1 MGEKEIEARG
11 KDRAKDKG
19 RGKRNRRRG
28 KDKWRR
34 VKGER
39 SGKVEGE
46 KEKREWATRKWLK
59 NMGTKNISNWKG
71 IKEGG
76 KENTAPERLPRTSF
90 NSLL

>member
-19 RGKRNRRRG
+19 REKRNRRRG

-46 KEKREWATRKWLK
+46 KREKG
-59 NMGTKNISNWKG
+59 MGH
-71 IKEGG
+71 KEMVEKDGD
-76 KENTAPERLPRTSF
+76 
-90 NSLL
+90 

>member
-1 MGEKEIEARG
+1 MGKKEIEARG

-28 KDKWRR
+28 KD
-34 VKGER
+34 
-39 SGKVEGE
+39 
-46 KEKREWATRKWLK
+46 KWLK